1 MYGTEYA
8 TSSGQL
14 RLKRSSAE
22 VAIPSRNGSGA
33 TGESGMVIEAV
44 ARVSHRDK
52 AFIMECC
59 RDNIRRTSL
68 DCNCIYHATIGP
80 QDRVELRLRAS
91 RSDGN

>member
-14 RLKRSSAE
+14 LLKRSSAE
-22 VAIPSRNGSGA
+22 VAMVPVNGSGA

-52 AFIMECC
+52 AFIMERC
-59 RDNIRRTSL
+59 RENIRR
-68 DCNCIYHATIGP
+68 
-80 QDRVELRLRAS
+80 
-91 RSDGN
+91 